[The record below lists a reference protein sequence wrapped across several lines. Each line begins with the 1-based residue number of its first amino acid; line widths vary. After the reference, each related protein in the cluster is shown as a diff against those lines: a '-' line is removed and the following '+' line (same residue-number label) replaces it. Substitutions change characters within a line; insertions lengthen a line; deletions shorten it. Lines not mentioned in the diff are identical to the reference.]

1 MVKAMSLLQSSS
13 ISGFKCRNDVISF
26 VSVISPD
33 VETEV
38 RQYERPL

>member
-1 MVKAMSLLQSSS
+1 MVKAMSLLRMQSSS

-33 VETEV
+33 AETEV
-38 RQYERPL
+38 QQY